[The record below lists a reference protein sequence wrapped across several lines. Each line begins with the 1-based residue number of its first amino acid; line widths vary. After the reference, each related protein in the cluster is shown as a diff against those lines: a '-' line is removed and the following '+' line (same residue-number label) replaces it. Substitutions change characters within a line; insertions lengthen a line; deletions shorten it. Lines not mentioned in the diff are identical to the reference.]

1 MMRFTPLTCM
11 LVLLT
16 TLCGGGVQAQIVYGA
31 HYDVG
36 YNNISWVRAVADGN
50 GGLFI
55 SARPIGDSVNLFAS
69 SILNTDNSG
78 EVASLICYNDGGSDL
93 ITCME
98 RTNNGDVV
106 TGSLTSGHFDQP
118 DATDIMLRRIMPDGT
133 LDWAKAYAVDG
144 QYHADLYDIVQTPSG
159 SFIGLGSFSQDGG
172 DAKPLLFGFTGAG
185 EVLWSNG
192 LHTANGSL
200 QCLSL
205 TLDPAGGVIATGRFA
220 DTPNS
225 TKMLVIHADTTGVIN
240 WSHWYGSTGFNE
252 ASTALIRPGGGLAI
266 LGSLQGANGAEGA
279 VVRTE
284 ADGTPIS
291 MSGWGLHIQNGH
303 VFNDGSVM
311 VLCGGYD
318 ARTAIARIDTN
329 NAIQWSTLLS
339 ATPWGDLVPLGG
351 GTRFAY
357 VSSEMFSDVTVN
369 TLTDQCETCNAD
381 SVPFTVVTTT
391 WADDGSPDV
400 YVLPVNME
408 STDLFMVPTPVNAI
422 MSPECMLVVGMEEH
436 IRPDVVALEC
446 AFDPSNK
453 VLSLDGDPLNG
464 RSVMISDMLG
474 RLLFPNGAVVIEPNA
489 RSIRTELPVDLVPGY
504 YLAKVLPGGAACV
517 FAVPP
522 R

>member
-1 MMRFTPLTCM
+1 MTRFTPLTCI
-11 LVLLT
+11 VLLT
-16 TLCGGGVQAQIVYGA
+16 TLHGGGVQAQVVYGA

-36 YNNISWVRAVADGN
+36 YNNVSWVRGVADGN
-50 GGLFI
+50 GGLVI

-69 SILNTDNSG
+69 SILHTDNLG

-98 RTNNGDVV
+98 RANNGDVV

-118 DATDIMLRRIMPDGT
+118 EATDIMLRRIKPDGT
-133 LDWAKAYAVDG
+133 VAWAKAYAVVG
-144 QYHADLYDIVQTPSG
+144 QYHTDLYDIVQTPSG

-200 QCLSL
+200 QSLSL

-225 TKMLVIHADTTGVIN
+225 TKMLVIRADTTGVIN

-252 ASTALIRPGGGLAI
+252 ASTVLIRPGGGLAI

-279 VVRTE
+279 VVRTGP
-284 ADGTPIS
+284 DGMPIS
-291 MSGWGLHIQNGH
+291 MFGWGSHIQNGH

-318 ARTAIARIDTN
+318 AGTAIARIDTN
-329 NAIQWSTLLS
+329 NTIQWSTLLS
-339 ATPWGDLVPLGG
+339 ATPWGDLVPFVG

-357 VSSEMFSDVTVN
+357 ISSEMFSDVTVN
-369 TLTDQCETCNAD
+369 TFTDQCETCNAD
-381 SVPFTVVTTT
+381 PVPFTVVTTT
-391 WADDGSPDV
+391 WAADGSPDV
-400 YVLPVNME
+400 YALPVNMA
-408 STDLFMVPTPVNAI
+408 STDLFMVPTPVNAN
-422 MSPECMLVVGMEEH
+422 MSPECMLVVGVQQH
-436 IRPDVVALEC
+436 VKPDMAALKC
-446 AFDPSNK
+446 AFTPSNNE
-453 VLSLDGDPLNG
+453 LSLEGAMLSG
-464 RSVMISDMLG
+464 RSIVVSDMLG
-474 RLLFPNGAVVIEPNA
+474 RLLFPNVAVVVQPNE
-489 RSIRTELPVDLVPGY
+489 RSIRTPLPVYLVPGY
-504 YLAKVLPGGAACV
+504 YLAKVLPGDAVCV
-517 FAVPP
+517 FVVPP
-522 R
+522 Q